1 MFRKPILI
9 LLCLFLLAPCAVLAD
24 DLTRIIQQDLATLGY
39 DTGGV
44 DGKMGT
50 KTIIA
55 ISKFQAEHDLE
66 VTGEATP
73 QLAGVIKATIRQGGG
88 ASQQARASTATRA
101 APAEKAP
108 DPQAEQAALRAA
120 QQKCL
125 EEKVAAA
132 QEANKKK
139 RGFGKLMRAVSRT
152 ASTFGGSELARQLS
166 RTSYEIYSANATA
179 QDLAGAAEDLGLTED
194 EVEACR
200 NPQS

>member
-9 LLCLFLLAPCAVLAD
+9 LFCLFLLAPCAVLAD

-66 VTGEATP
+66 VTGEPTP
-73 QLAGVIKATIRQGGG
+73 QLAGVIKAAMRQGGTP
-88 ASQQARASTATRA
+88 QQASTATRA
-101 APAEKAP
+101 APVEKAP

-132 QEANKKK
+132 EEANKKK
-139 RGFGKLMRAVSRT
+139 RGFGKLVRAVSRT
-152 ASTFGGSELARQLS
+152 ASTFGGSELSRQLS
-166 RTSYEIYSANATA
+166 RTSYEIYSASATA
-179 QDLAGAAEDLGLTED
+179 EDLAGAAEDLGLTEG

-200 NPQS
+200 NPRN

>member
-9 LLCLFLLAPCAVLAD
+9 LFCLFLLAPCAVLAD

-66 VTGEATP
+66 VTGEPTP
-73 QLAGVIKATIRQGGG
+73 QLAGVIKAAMRQGGTP
-88 ASQQARASTATRA
+88 QQASTATRA
-101 APAEKAP
+101 APVEKAP

-132 QEANKKK
+132 EEANKKK
-139 RGFGKLMRAVSRT
+139 RGFGKLVRAVSRT
-152 ASTFGGSELARQLS
+152 ASTFGGSELSRQLS